1 MKQQRM
7 INRVVIILLVALLL
21 IQNGSSAES
30 VWAIATVPAEM
41 TDLTNLDQL
50 KEVFQ
55 RDRGAVRLVALLSP
69 I

>member
-69 I
+69 V